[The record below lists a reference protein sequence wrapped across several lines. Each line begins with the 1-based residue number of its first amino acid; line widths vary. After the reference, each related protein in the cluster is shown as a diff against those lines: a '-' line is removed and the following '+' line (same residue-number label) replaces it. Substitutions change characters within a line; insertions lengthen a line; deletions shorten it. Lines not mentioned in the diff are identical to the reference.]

1 MNAHAP
7 VIEPSSEWKK
17 KLASSCL
24 IALLLLVSA
33 FFLGSWV
40 ESRLDAEVRRHDA
53 LLAATLEQ
61 LAPESLDP
69 VLSSLQFGD
78 EALEARG
85 QALLQE
91 KNYDPPEPRT
101 GARAIFTV
109 FMLAVMLLRGAKL
122 VFSTRRMFRHVRGAS
137 QKASSQLTG
146 LMYDTPTEG
155 QVPLRQA
162 LGELSQVLRR
172 PLRSARTL
180 TDVVLQKGVDAHK
193 YAEFCAKLQAQLDK
207 TEDTLALLTRL
218 SSLQS
223 DLDQTLD
230 LRLYPLS
237 SLLQATEALAAPVF
251 GERGLHIAFADA
263 PPVCLETDHV
273 FLPQA
278 LSHLML
284 SCGAF
289 RQPGS
294 TVTLSATPHGKQLYI
309 DIACQGAHAPVRS
322 RLLRFA
328 TRRIQPSTLDL
339 AVADSI
345 LRALGGTLEERSASA
360 QAAAYRVVLPLFL
373 L

>member
-1 MNAHAP
+1 MNAHAS
-7 VIEPSSEWKK
+7 VTDPSPEWKK
-17 KLASSCL
+17 KLGGSCL
-24 IALLLLVSA
+24 VALLLLASA

-53 LLAATLEQ
+53 LIAATLAEH
-61 LAPESLDP
+61 APDTLDAALS
-69 VLSSLQFGD
+69 VLQSGD
-78 EALEARG
+78 DALEARG

-91 KNYDPPEPRT
+91 KNYDPPEPHT
-101 GARAIFTV
+101 GARAIFTA

-137 QKASSQLTG
+137 QKASSQITG
-146 LMYDTPTEG
+146 LMRATPSDS

-162 LGELSQVLRR
+162 LGELSEVLSR
-172 PLRSARTL
+172 PLRSARTF

-218 SSLQS
+218 SSLQA

-230 LRLYPLS
+230 LNLYPLS
-237 SLLQATEALAAPVF
+237 SLLQATEALASPALA
-251 GERGLHIAFADA
+251 ERGLAISIAEA

-294 TVTLSATPHGKQLYI
+294 AVTLAATPHGKQLYI

-328 TRRIQPSTLDL
+328 TRKIQPSTLDL

-345 LRALGGTLEERSASA
+345 LRALGGTLEERSVSR
-360 QAAAYRVVLPLFL
+360 QAACYRVVLPLFL